1 MTAGGGNKLPFG
13 NFPRLLMAWVCT
25 EAVRTQSRVLLLGS
39 SLAGFMRTLGSTAAA
54 AETQSSSRFCPWV
67 LDVDG
72 SGAAG
77 GSMIRHA
84 PETALRPVD
93 PLPVPVIELSFRAV
107 LVFPV
112 GKPHLLASHPAAAP
126 FSAVDLPP
134 VAGTTDVEPHSAT
147 RASAK
152 QLDPCHFAGHT
163 PHDSI
168 AACEPCRVGGD
179 AGGID
184 LGLRGV
190 GEWANGLGGSMSVE
204 LISVLVAVLDG

>member
-1 MTAGGGNKLPFG
+1 MRPHTMQTARMAAWGRFNRRRGLNSSPKGG
-13 NFPRLLMAWVCT
+13 LL
-25 EAVRTQSRVLLLGS
+25 RV
-39 SLAGFMRTLGSTAAA
+39 
-54 AETQSSSRFCPWV
+54 FCPCF

-84 PETALRPVD
+84 QAALCPVD
-93 PLPVPVIELSFRAV
+93 PLPVPVIEPSFRAV

-112 GKPHLLASHPAAAP
+112 GNPRLLASHPAAAP
-126 FSAVDLPP
+126 LSAVDLPP
-134 VAGTTDVEPHSAT
+134 VAASADVKPHSAT
-147 RASAK
+147 RPSAK

-179 AGGID
+179 AGDID
-184 LGLRGV
+184 LGFGGV
-190 GEWANGLGGSMSVE
+190 RE
-204 LISVLVAVLDG
+204 

>member
-1 MTAGGGNKLPFG
+1 MHSSPFSASLSSIIVSPSLG
-13 NFPRLLMAWVCT
+13 RSPPHAPAHDANGPDGSLRLLQPPPRLKFLPKG
-25 EAVRTQSRVLLLGS
+25 RP
-39 SLAGFMRTLGSTAAA
+39 
-54 AETQSSSRFCPWV
+54 SSRFRPWFF
-67 LDVDG
+67 DIDG
-72 SGAAG
+72 SRAAG

-84 PETALRPVD
+84 PEAALCPVD

-112 GKPHLLASHPAAAP
+112 GKPHLLASHPAAALLP
-126 FSAVDLPP
+126 AVHLPP
-134 VAGTTDVEPHSAT
+134 VAASTDVKPHPAI
-147 RASAK
+147 RPSAK

-184 LGLRGV
+184 LGSGGV
-190 GEWANGLGGSMSVE
+190 RE
-204 LISVLVAVLDG
+204 

>member
-1 MTAGGGNKLPFG
+1 MCSGTGLVPPLVF
-13 NFPRLLMAWVCT
+13 
-25 EAVRTQSRVLLLGS
+25 SS
-39 SLAGFMRTLGSTAAA
+39 SLSSIIVSPPLGRSPPHAPTHDANGPDGGLGPL
-54 AETQSSSRFCPWV
+54 QSPPSLKFLPEGRPSSRFCPWF

-72 SGAAG
+72 SEAAG

-84 PETALRPVD
+84 PEAALCPVD
-93 PLPVPVIELSFRAV
+93 PLPIPVIEPSFRAV

-112 GKPHLLASHPAAAP
+112 GDPRLLAPHPATAP
-126 FSAVDLPP
+126 LSAVDLPP
-134 VAGTTDVEPHSAT
+134 VAASADVKHRPAT
-147 RASAK
+147 RPSAK

-184 LGLRGV
+184 LGLGGV
-190 GEWANGLGGSMSVE
+190 REWAERIGRKYE
-204 LISVLVAVLDG
+204 R

>member
-1 MTAGGGNKLPFG
+1 
-13 NFPRLLMAWVCT
+13 
-25 EAVRTQSRVLLLGS
+25 
-39 SLAGFMRTLGSTAAA
+39 
-54 AETQSSSRFCPWV
+54 
-67 LDVDG
+67 
-72 SGAAG
+72 
-77 GSMIRHA
+77 MIRHA
-84 PETALRPVD
+84 PETVLFPVD

-112 GKPHLLASHPAAAP
+112 GEPHLVAPHPAAAP
-126 FSAVDLPP
+126 LSAVDLPP
-134 VAGTTDVEPHSAT
+134 VAAPADVEHRPAT

-184 LGLRGV
+184 S
-190 GEWANGLGGSMSVE
+190 GLGDVRKWADRIGRKYERGNHCNFGGGSG
-204 LISVLVAVLDG
+204 LGRADPDQYPWAAVGHTARHGAAGVFPFRRRPHPTRASASLTDDDGSTSHDRRSSKKARY